1 MALRPFVVY
10 NYMAIRKAVAGAY
23 NLDNTLRT
31 VELPSC
37 EDIEQ
42 ALVWLR
48 ESLRKSAVKSS
59 ALVYE
64 DKHAVHSSDVAG
76 VRSIASHDV
85 DEALRNAD
93 GAADEGFEI
102 PEPLPCG
109 HEDDEE
115 EVLKKRSVGL
125 SGPMA
130 MSHVGLMNTGTGP
143 DAVLEATLNATFDV
157 LKVPRDEK
165 PCSEFVGNG
174 KRLMESFWYMF
185 ILGRGLEQFEGTI
198 SYAASR
204 HLMLHCTNRFQRNS
218 AFTLLLA
225 NQAQRHTVLRSVS
238 AKVLPG
244 SFSDVEELVRDPTFR
259 EQVEELMRHPRTA
272 SSKELLRKLLSLL
285 NYCAKPSPWGA
296 MERSACIAQ
305 LLAMMRRYGP
315 ASWFLTMAPDDVHSA
330 QGFRL
335 TLRINTNTSF
345 PAIPEGFL
353 SALQDFPSKFTSADG
368 LFDFPLDEDFM
379 QKQAA
384 QNPASTTI
392 MYQKI
397 IRLIFGELLGVPAAR
412 HCGRTLPLR
421 DRPRKLIGRGLAA
434 FAVTE
439 ENGKGSHHS
448 HSAVFGGAM
457 PGLCTG
463 AVEQQAVFDRLVEV
477 LEAQVQA
484 DMPFELYVVSE
495 ARTVFNKFRGKK
507 QYIDR
512 PRVEWQE
519 PPAILDD
526 NGRLSE
532 AFIRSANLTALR
544 VQDHKVEPHP
554 PTCHKGDDTGCR
566 LGVYFVHPCKRT
578 RAVNIR
584 GLTFTCAKHGQG
596 IIPSRNSFGKALLSP
611 AELTCN
617 PCVKPDAEP
626 AELHPRKGC
635 FPNGKSVL
643 HVKSNDDGS
652 ASWLCIS
659 DAAKDAALERQ
670 LHQPADDAPV
680 VPDDGDDP
688 PSEEDDTNADD
699 DPAVP
704 AELARLI
711 PREEKSSVV
720 FEIKRPSIEW
730 PAHEELQDVKKD
742 MSDASVSEIFDR
754 IWSGAASTEDIRSI
768 EKELAQPEWADVKA
782 RFEDITLSEKRAL
795 LMAFS
800 HLRCRNAR
808 LTCYNHILT
817 AVLRC
822 NTAPYLLGARESSRA
837 AMFYLVKYM
846 TKDSVK
852 LSASLSTLIDAKEHI
867 EKWVSTAEDSGESL
881 RTLKH
886 FLQRAINSYQA
897 EVHDTQA
904 VSLLMREPAHFSTEL
919 FESMASWEFVRTAL
933 RLHGLDE
940 SRWEAGL
947 SVQRR
952 PGGDDTLQEE
962 EEREEEEEE
971 IAAESKWTREQRE
984 SEMSGM
990 GAPGGAGT
998 YLDADGEVR
1007 IVPLSEHYRLRGPEL
1022 QRFSPREYRSC
1033 VKVVQKSADEVAMFQ
1048 ARLED
1053 GQEDITNRL
1062 CAGRRPNARVC
1073 CCTIPTHTE
1082 EPVKAQR
1089 PLVPP
1094 LDCLQ
1099 FEFHPS
1105 HPLWGKWHQML
1116 RSKLACV
1123 VHVGNPIPKEP
1134 LQLGAGKR
1142 VTELWLLRRERFAAF
1157 YMSTFVP
1164 WPQGELE
1171 SDCTAPDVT
1180 PEAMLGWMAHN
1191 RSIAGGSAPS
1201 RERKIS
1207 RGRLTE
1213 LRHHAH
1219 ALTMNVGQKKVFT
1232 QGRFRNRET
1241 WAPGGAGGGAG
1252 KGGSEGHQGDA
1263 SIVDEAIDTLIA
1275 GQRSH
1280 IVDPEHCGNVAR
1292 NETWALTL
1300 LGDLGISLP
1309 AAPIAGQQQQ
1319 GSKVGSGASDL
1330 KRALLMAFSHLRC
1343 RNARLTCYNHI
1354 LTAVLRCNTA
1364 PYLLGAR
1371 ESSRAAMFY
1380 LVKYMTKDSVKLSA
1394 SLSTLIDAKEHIEK
1408 WVSTAEDS
1416 GESLRTLKHF
1426 LQRAINSYQAE
1437 VHDTQAVSLLMR
1449 EPAHF
1454 STELFESMA
1463 SWEFVRTALRLH
1475 GLDESRWEAGLS
1487 VQRRPGGDDTLQEE
1501 EEREEEEEEIAAESK
1516 WTREQRES
1524 EMSGMGAPGGAGTY
1538 LDADGEVRIVP
1549 LSEHYRLRGPE
1560 LQRFSPREYRSC
1572 VKVVQKSADEVA
1584 MFQARLEDGQ
1594 EDITNR
1600 LCAGRRPNARVCCCT
1615 IPTHTE
1621 EPVKA
1626 QRPLV
1631 PPLDCLQFEF
1641 HPSHP
1646 LWGKWHQMLRSKLA
1660 CVVHVGNPIPKEP
1673 LQLGAGKRVTE
1684 LWLLRR
1690 ERFAAFYMSTFV
1702 PWPQGE
1708 LESDCTAPDVTPEA
1722 MLGWMA
1728 HNRSIAGGSAPSRE
1742 RKISRGRLTELRHH
1756 AHALTMNVGQKKV
1769 FTQGRFRN
1777 RETWAP
1783 GGAGGG
1789 AGKGGSEGHQGD
1801 ASIVDEAIDT
1811 LIAGQRSHI
1820 VDPEHCG
1827 NVARNETWALTL
1839 LGDLGISLPAA
1850 PIAGQQQQGSKV
1862 GSGAS
1867 DLRRCGLLA
1876 GVDAKRAK
1884 EARARVHQEL
1894 PVSAA
1899 PPSPAAPPVA
1909 DSSTAGDGNRPTE
1922 DPPMPAEIGEVSD
1935 EQLEGMIAEWEAAC
1949 EASKAADPDAPLP
1962 PPPLSQE
1969 QRLVCRRIVPT
1980 LFAISRVKRAGGSRR
1995 QYMQRVGK
2003 EHDRLFL
2010 LNGPAGA
2017 GKTEVVKLLHSTLSD
2032 MHIGTLVLTAF
2043 QGSAVVQLKDAVTTL
2058 TLFRFGRDASTKEE
2072 SFDKNLSQDVRDRFA
2087 KYASASTL
2095 MVLVIDETSFIPP
2108 ALLHHVDMRLQALLE
2123 CDEPFGGLVIMLAG
2137 VSSSALAGVASSAL
2151 LTHCGRVGA
2160 CLTLVVSA
2168 GRRLPPEAPD
2178 LWQGTPPGPRRA
2190 GHRCQVSRQQLQEAQ
2205 AEAEAERRPVGD
2217 WC

>member
-1 MALRPFVVY
+1 MHVLGPTGSHDLLLDRLLASGEMALRPFVVY

-185 ILGRGLEQFEGTI
+185 ILGRGLERFEGTI

-204 HLMLHCTNRFQRNS
+204 HLMLHYTNRFQRNS

-544 VQDHKVEPHP
+544 VQDHKVDPHP

-782 RFEDITLSEKRAL
+782 RFEGITLSEKRAL

-1089 PLVPP
+1089 PIVPP

-1263 SIVDEAIDTLIA
+1263 S
-1275 GQRSH
+1275 R
-1280 IVDPEHCGNVAR
+1280 
-1292 NETWALTL
+1292 
-1300 LGDLGISLP
+1300 
-1309 AAPIAGQQQQ
+1309 
-1319 GSKVGSGASDL
+1319 
-1330 KRALLMAFSHLRC
+1330 
-1343 RNARLTCYNHI
+1343 
-1354 LTAVLRCNTA
+1354 
-1364 PYLLGAR
+1364 
-1371 ESSRAAMFY
+1371 
-1380 LVKYMTKDSVKLSA
+1380 
-1394 SLSTLIDAKEHIEK
+1394 
-1408 WVSTAEDS
+1408 
-1416 GESLRTLKHF
+1416 
-1426 LQRAINSYQAE
+1426 
-1437 VHDTQAVSLLMR
+1437 
-1449 EPAHF
+1449 
-1454 STELFESMA
+1454 
-1463 SWEFVRTALRLH
+1463 
-1475 GLDESRWEAGLS
+1475 
-1487 VQRRPGGDDTLQEE
+1487 
-1501 EEREEEEEEIAAESK
+1501 
-1516 WTREQRES
+1516 
-1524 EMSGMGAPGGAGTY
+1524 
-1538 LDADGEVRIVP
+1538 
-1549 LSEHYRLRGPE
+1549 
-1560 LQRFSPREYRSC
+1560 
-1572 VKVVQKSADEVA
+1572 
-1584 MFQARLEDGQ
+1584 
-1594 EDITNR
+1594 
-1600 LCAGRRPNARVCCCT
+1600 
-1615 IPTHTE
+1615 
-1621 EPVKA
+1621 
-1626 QRPLV
+1626 
-1631 PPLDCLQFEF
+1631 
-1641 HPSHP
+1641 
-1646 LWGKWHQMLRSKLA
+1646 
-1660 CVVHVGNPIPKEP
+1660 
-1673 LQLGAGKRVTE
+1673 
-1684 LWLLRR
+1684 
-1690 ERFAAFYMSTFV
+1690 
-1702 PWPQGE
+1702 
-1708 LESDCTAPDVTPEA
+1708 
-1722 MLGWMA
+1722 
-1728 HNRSIAGGSAPSRE
+1728 
-1742 RKISRGRLTELRHH
+1742 
-1756 AHALTMNVGQKKV
+1756 
-1769 FTQGRFRN
+1769 
-1777 RETWAP
+1777 
-1783 GGAGGG
+1783 
-1789 AGKGGSEGHQGD
+1789 
-1801 ASIVDEAIDT
+1801 VDEAIDT

-2137 VSSSALAGVASSAL
+2137 VSSSALAGVSSSAL